1 MKKQEKLN
9 LAEEGQEMAMVRLTV
24 SLPAVTAFAKNR
36 LAAFDALT
44 NGMRHTMAGCI
55 NSLLSSEMSVF
66 LGAVG
71 QEGNKRN
78 GTRGRDYYLKGVGM
92 LRIEMPRDRRGEFDS
107 VIMPDSERVD
117 PRTRQDL
124 ALLHL
129 AGLSTRTLAMI
140 SNRLLGIEVSKDTV
154 SNSLDLVADEARRWL
169 TRSLEGKRYW
179 ALYIDGTNF
188 KVQRRGSTE
197 REPSL
202 VVLGVDA
209 GNHRSVLAVE
219 PGQKDN
225 VESWR
230 AVFAELK
237 ARGLDAE
244 AVEIGIMD
252 GLPGLER
259 AFKEAFPKAVTAR
272 CWVHAERN
280 VLAKTPARYAEAM
293 KTGLTSIMYA
303 DGEAAARGAFAT
315 LKGMFGSDAER
326 AIGCLEKDLESLL
339 AHYRFDKRF
348 WQALKTTNPIERIN
362 KEFKRR
368 TKSME
373 TIGEATL
380 EAVVA
385 FVCLRLEVGWQHHTI
400 DARALDNLS
409 LSPTRTLRPNTVQQ
423 AIQKLTEPIN

>member
-1 MKKQEKLN
+1 MKKQEKLD
-9 LAEEGQEMAMVRLTV
+9 LVDEREETAILRLTV
-24 SLPAVTAFAKNR
+24 SLPAVTAFAKDR

-44 NGMRHTMAGCI
+44 NGMRHTVAGCI

-66 LGAVG
+66 LGTAG

-107 VIMPDSERVD
+107 VIIPDSERVD

-154 SNSLDLVADEARRWL
+154 STSLDLVAGEARRWL

-202 VVLGVDA
+202 VVLGVDDT
-209 GNHRSVLAVE
+209 NHRSVLAVE

-230 AVFAELK
+230 AVFSELK
-237 ARGLDAE
+237 TRGLDAG

-252 GLPGLER
+252 GLTGLER

-272 CWVHAERN
+272 CWVHATGN

-293 KTGLTSIMYA
+293 KAGLTRIMYA
-303 DGEAAARGAFAT
+303 EGEAAARGAFDALKTAFAT
-315 LKGMFGSDAER
+315 DAER
-326 AIGCLEKDLESLL
+326 AIACVEKDLESLL

-373 TIGEATL
+373 TLGEATL

-409 LSPTRTLRPNTVQQ
+409 LSPTRPLRPNTIDH
-423 AIQKLTEPIN
+423 AIQKLTDTVN